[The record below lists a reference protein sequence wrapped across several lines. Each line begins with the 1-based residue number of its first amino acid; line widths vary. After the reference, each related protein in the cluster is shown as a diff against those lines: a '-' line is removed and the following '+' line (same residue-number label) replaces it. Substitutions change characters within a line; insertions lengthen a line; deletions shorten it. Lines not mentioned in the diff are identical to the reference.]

1 MSSNPTPTPS
11 EPPIKVNIPSSH
23 PPLVSKPVQ
32 NQQPIKIKTSGNNIN
47 NNKPTANMSSLPV
60 VKQPGTS
67 TVTQAIALKKKEET
81 SSTLASAA
89 IKPVQIPVIPKIGVE
104 SQAKTGIKPTPVS
117 VSVPNSASK
126 MNGIVK
132 KEGPSTP
139 HAVPPHPAMNNNNK
153 PHPPSAVSHQ
163 QVSYQQPQLMSKSQS
178 LKSTV
183 TLNMDVKTQLSKQS
197 PPPGTSHQMNRT
209 RSVPLYIKPQPHPIA
224 IKPKPIAIAPSP
236 IAHGSHHSHSHGHG
250 QNQIKSVGLTRN
262 LSTVSNQG
270 SEEITL
276 TTSKNWVLPPRP
288 KVKKNSSSSKSKH
301 ASSSNNHHQQ
311 QQQHTSKIH
320 QNGSSIKDSSAA
332 AHDFSIPKN
341 STTPG
346 TIKVNSQIHSNIN
359 LHTNNQ
365 LDLKLQLQNVSKEN
379 DNLKKILVKL
389 RKELENLSLIKE
401 RNDKKNGI
409 IPNNNNTTAKNGK
422 LSQRSN
428 VKIARKPSI
437 SRNKVHSPTSMVS
450 SPLNPSNG
458 ISPADTSL
466 LSETNT
472 IDPINLS
479 YHLEAKRPKTNKAAA
494 AASAPSKLTT
504 TSPLNLHRR
513 ITPSTAL
520 GISAIGGG
528 ASTNYLSPKDIMIHP
543 MPIPVNL
550 RPKEVKMS
558 KNTAKARKIAKLKQT
573 QTQKKEE
580 NQFQA
585 CGNCKMNTVCKCLNT
600 PSPSSDSS
608 PVKKTTGARSK
619 LKSKQTS
626 MKSKKAKEVSIK
638 IEPEKMRSLNTAPK
652 EEPEYPP
659 SILSPPPAPMFNV
672 EDPIPITNGTEL
684 ASEWFAKNPILDFDM
699 YNEDM
704 TDVISD
710 FNVHSEQRQLHL
722 QQGQGST
729 NKGTSTVSGN
739 NNDSGA
745 INNANGGSSGLGSG
759 NVDSL
764 LLENADLN
772 FGTGSLVDS
781 MVGVGGGNADMGDV
795 AGVVNGGSATVTT
808 SPKFAF
814 KFDDNDDFMMY

>member
-1 MSSNPTPTPS
+1 
-11 EPPIKVNIPSSH
+11 
-23 PPLVSKPVQ
+23 
-32 NQQPIKIKTSGNNIN
+32 
-47 NNKPTANMSSLPV
+47 
-60 VKQPGTS
+60 
-67 TVTQAIALKKKEET
+67 
-81 SSTLASAA
+81 
-89 IKPVQIPVIPKIGVE
+89 
-104 SQAKTGIKPTPVS
+104 
-117 VSVPNSASK
+117 
-126 MNGIVK
+126 
-132 KEGPSTP
+132 
-139 HAVPPHPAMNNNNK
+139 
-153 PHPPSAVSHQ
+153 
-163 QVSYQQPQLMSKSQS
+163 
-178 LKSTV
+178 
-183 TLNMDVKTQLSKQS
+183 MDVKTQLSKQS

-236 IAHGSHHSHSHGHG
+236 IVHGSHHGHSHGHG
-250 QNQIKSVGLTRN
+250 QSQGQIKSVGLTRN

-301 ASSSNNHHQQ
+301 TSNSSNNHHQQ
-311 QQQHTSKIH
+311 QQHTNKTH
-320 QNGSSIKDSSAA
+320 QNGSSGKETSAA
-332 AHDFSIPKN
+332 VHDFNIPKS

-365 LDLKLQLQNVSKEN
+365 LDLKIQLQNVSKEN

-389 RKELENLSLIKE
+389 RKEIENLSLIKE

-409 IPNNNNTTAKNGK
+409 IPNNNNNTTKNGK
-422 LSQRSN
+422 LNQRSN

-504 TSPLNLHRR
+504 TSPLNLHRK

-528 ASTNYLSPKDIMIHP
+528 ATTNYLSPKDIMLRP
-543 MPIPVNL
+543 MPVNL

-558 KNTAKARKIAKLKQT
+558 KGTAKARKIAKLKQT
-573 QTQKKEE
+573 QIQKKDE
-580 NQFQA
+580 NQLQA
-585 CGNCKMNTVCKCLNT
+585 CGNCKINTVCKCLNT

-608 PVKKTTGARSK
+608 PVKKTNGSRAKS
-619 LKSKQTS
+619 KSKQNAT
-626 MKSKKAKEVSIK
+626 KSKKAKEVSIK
-638 IEPEKMRSLNTAPK
+638 IEPEKMRSLKTAPK

-672 EDPIPITNGTEL
+672 EDPICL
-684 ASEWFAKNPILDFDM
+684 M
-699 YNEDM
+699 
-704 TDVISD
+704 
-710 FNVHSEQRQLHL
+710 
-722 QQGQGST
+722 
-729 NKGTSTVSGN
+729 
-739 NNDSGA
+739 
-745 INNANGGSSGLGSG
+745 
-759 NVDSL
+759 
-764 LLENADLN
+764 
-772 FGTGSLVDS
+772 
-781 MVGVGGGNADMGDV
+781 
-795 AGVVNGGSATVTT
+795 
-808 SPKFAF
+808 
-814 KFDDNDDFMMY
+814 